1 MKRILIATLAAA
13 ILTANASAYRVPHQ
27 DEGGNIIRLEDANC
41 DPQAQ
46 AEMLQKLGLFMGT
59 DNGFELDRAMTRA
72 EAAAMLCRFLGGTA
86 EAETGSCVGR
96 SCGGLAVSKQADLW
110 DFGKGIRSKPTGNGW
125 TICDIFVTGGVWK

>member
-86 EAETGSCVGR
+86 EAETGSWEHPFRDVPAWADHAVGW
-96 SCGGLAVSKQADLW
+96 LYQNKLTY
-110 DFGKGIRSKPTGNGW
+110 GI
-125 TICDIFVTGGVWK
+125 